1 MPMHLVTDT
10 ETPNQRAA
18 RQVLAEI
25 ALVSEGTTAKL
36 DGKTAGGK
44 PGTKDPPG
52 AWDKEP
58 TLLGFWTQR
67 FHDHW
72 ERERS
77 LGVQVELARDAL
89 ARRRGRAPIPV
100 DEDGGREDTLERD
113 ARCLEW
119 YDGVHF
125 VRAAALESQMGGYCS
140 PESMRRLRIRNDRDP
155 TDGTVRP
162 PAEFRQQVALRL
174 QAEGY
179 SERRIAEE
187 LGVPRSTVRRL
198 LGRGSVDRRAA

>member
-1 MPMHLVTDT
+1 MHLVKDT

-25 ALVSEGTTAKL
+25 ATVSEAPAANMHKGR
-36 DGKTAGGK
+36 G
-44 PGTKDPPG
+44 PGRPQSKEPPG
-52 AWDKEP
+52 VGERHP
-58 TLLGFWTQR
+58 RLFEFWTQR

-89 ARRRGRAPIPV
+89 ARRRGRAPVPV
-100 DEDGGREDTLERD
+100 DDDGGREDTLERD

-162 PAEFRQQVALRL
+162 PAEFRQAIARRL
-174 QAEGY
+174 ADEGT

-187 LGVPRSTVRRL
+187 LGVARATVRRL
-198 LGRGSVDRRAA
+198 LGRESVERRAA